1 LKRVIAVPV
10 LCLLAF
16 LFSGLSAQAAAPTR
30 IPAPVPDPRF
40 FSCGEFQLM
49 ANFPANQEYALIF
62 NRADGSTRVIITGRL
77 VVKFTNLTNPNN
89 TLTANIS
96 GPSFDTF
103 YPDGSEI
110 VMNVGLQFAGTVV
123 AGRALVTIY
132 ADGRV
137 TFSMSGHTLVDVCS
151 ALA

>member
-1 LKRVIAVPV
+1 
-10 LCLLAF
+10 
-16 LFSGLSAQAAAPTR
+16 
-30 IPAPVPDPRF
+30 
-40 FSCGEFQLM
+40 M

-62 NRADGSTRVIITGRL
+62 NRADGSIRVIITGRL

-96 GPSFDTF
+96 GPGFDTF

-110 VMNVGLQFAGTVV
+110 VMSVGVQFAGTVF
-123 AGRALVTIY
+123 AGRALLTIY

-137 TFSMSGHTLVDVCS
+137 TFSMSGHILVDVCS